1 MTDILIIVVNY
12 GTAPAAWRLA
22 ESLISQKMTAWRC
35 ILVDNGDSAD
45 GRTLLDKLPVL
56 ENRIQI
62 VRPLM
67 NLGYFGGARYG
78 LRTWCEAGREIP
90 EWAIVSNADICFE
103 STFLENMSKVNGE
116 TDIVAPSI
124 VSELAGRDQN
134 PYLVHRP
141 SRYRMKRNYF
151 ICSHRTVSQCGRI
164 YDAIIKPRIS
174 RAEGIAND
182 TDRHI
187 YAPHGS
193 LIGFRQSWFKQGGNL
208 NHEPFL
214 YGEEVTIAERA
225 VSIGARISYV
235 PTLRAIHDEHKSTG
249 LILTKQVAA
258 YQAQA
263 ARYVRRLLE
272 DTDSG

>member
-1 MTDILIIVVNY
+1 MIDILIIVVNY
-12 GTAPAAWRLA
+12 GTAPAACGLA
-22 ESLISQKMTAWRC
+22 ESLMSQTIATWRC
-35 ILVDNGDSAD
+35 ILVDNGDSSG
-45 GRTLLDKLPVL
+45 GRTQLDKLPTL

-78 LRTWCEAGREIP
+78 LRAWCEVGGEIP
-90 EWAIVSNADICFE
+90 EWVIVSNADICFE
-103 STFLENMSKVNGE
+103 STFLENMFKVNGK

-141 SRYRMKRNYF
+141 SRYRMKRNHF

-164 YDAIIKPRIS
+164 YGAIVKPRIS
-174 RAEGIAND
+174 RAKIMAND
-182 TDRHI
+182 VERNI
-187 YAPHGS
+187 YAAHGS
-193 LIGFRQSWFKQGGNL
+193 LICFRRNWFSQGGNL

-214 YGEEVTIAERA
+214 YGEEFTIAERA
-225 VSIGARISYV
+225 ANIGARISYV
-235 PTLRAIHDEHKSTG
+235 PALRAIHGEHKSTG
-249 LILTKQVAA
+249 LILTKKIAA
-258 YQAQA
+258 YQAEA

-272 DTDSG
+272 DTDSE